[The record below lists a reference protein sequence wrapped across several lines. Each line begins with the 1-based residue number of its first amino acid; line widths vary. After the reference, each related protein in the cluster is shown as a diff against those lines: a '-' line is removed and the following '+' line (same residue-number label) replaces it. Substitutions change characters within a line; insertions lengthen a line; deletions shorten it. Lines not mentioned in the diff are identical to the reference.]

1 MAKISDKLRRLLE
14 SNPNVLKVTEKT
26 VLYSPDFKEKAVQ
39 RHSDG
44 DAPNKIFDEAGIP
57 SSEFPENYCRYNLKR
72 WKKKVQDGG
81 FNSLYEDARGKSA
94 TGRPKSDHL
103 DDLTRDELLA
113 IIEIQRGVI
122 EEVKKKRA
130 LAQKRRLKKK

>member
-26 VLYSPDFKEKAVQ
+26 VLYSPEFKEKALQ
-39 RHSDG
+39 RHNDG

-57 SSEFPENYCRYNLKR
+57 SSDFPKNYCRYNLKR

-113 IIEIQRGVI
+113 IIEIQREVI